1 MNLGLS
7 WDWAAATVGAARHWV
22 LAAMQHHGQAL
33 VAMLWRI
40 LQNEQDVC
48 DAYQEAFVQLSAL
61 DDARRPRNVKA
72 FLFRT
77 SANVAITMLRR
88 RRLHQR
94 ACEALAAETLQEHR
108 DVQDFD
114 AEHLR
119 HALQGHIARL
129 PEALRN
135 VVILK
140 DLGEMSYREVAA
152 MLDISVVAARVNR
165 CRAIALLSQWMA
177 RPEVEP

>member
-7 WDWAAATVGAARHWV
+7 WETAAAAVGAARHWV
-22 LAAMQHHGQAL
+22 LVAMQKHGQGL

-48 DAYQEAFVQLSAL
+48 DAYQEAFVQLSGL
-61 DDARRPRNVKA
+61 DDSRRPGNAKA

-77 SANVAITMLRR
+77 SANIAITMLRR
-88 RRLHQR
+88 RRLHQQ
-94 ACEALAAETLQEHR
+94 ACEALSAESPREHH
-108 DVQDFD
+108 DAHDFD
-114 AEHLR
+114 GEQVRL
-119 HALQGHIARL
+119 ALQRHIARL
-129 PEALRN
+129 PEALRT

-152 MLDISVVAARVNR
+152 MLGISVVAARVNR